1 MVARTDEAL
10 WQQHRDRVQAFFADF
25 GLAVEFAGV
34 SGQPAEE
41 IVEVAEEHNVDLIIV
56 GTREPGLLERLF
68 GGGSVSQ
75 GVARRAHR
83 DVLIVHPHE
92 ESED

>member
-1 MVARTDEAL
+1 MATTARQRAEVPIE
-10 WQQHRDRVQAFFADF
+10 R
-25 GLAVEFAGV
+25 LAVAAFTVPTEAHGTLEWDSTTV
-34 SGQPAEE
+34 VV
-41 IVEVAEEHNVDLIIV
+41 VEVAEEHNVDLIIV